1 MNIYIGNLN
10 YSVKESNLKQ
20 VLEHYGI
27 VKYIR
32 LIKDKDTGNSKL
44 KSNDRSIVNFENKPY
59 DYYYYKKYKAYTM
72 YDKTSEIVFS
82 FIWIGDRYK
91 DVRSYD
97 DGIDL
102 LKKLNIELKKFN
114 ERLKGEINHEYRKTN
129 K

>member
-1 MNIYIGNLN
+1 MNPINKI
-10 YSVKESNLKQ
+10 
-20 VLEHYGI
+20 
-27 VKYIR
+27 IR
-32 LIKDKDTGNSKL
+32 LYNKYKDEVSTIDPAYREFINVVGNSKL

-114 ERLKGEINHEYRKTN
+114 ERLKREVNYEYRKTN